1 MGMNLIQLQDNLKN
15 LSDQQLTQAMQM
27 PSQDTPP
34 FLVVSELN
42 RRKKM
47 RDSFQSQQSDQN
59 KTTVAQDIVAAAG
72 VPQEAAS
79 QMAQSIAPQTDMTN
93 NTGIM
98 SLPQSG
104 MNQQAP
110 VGSEQEAP
118 AQGMARGGRVIK
130 MAEGGGSPTATPYI
144 PTPPS
149 VLTDPILVTMAN
161 REGMSVNDYLL
172 SMAPEDRDLVVSQSA
187 ARTKRDRYTAL
198 EPSLDSVSMV
208 GAANPS
214 YQEQTTSVFPPDPEP
229 VRNRPDFED
238 YGREG
243 APSYQER
250 GYAAQLPSLNDML
263 TPNFEE
269 TGREPEP
276 GFFTDERMRRA
287 TAPTLDE
294 IFAQDAQAR
303 ADATNAVRPEYI
315 PNNSDNLQTLLS
327 DLPNMDQSQANS
339 EELAYAVQNDRAG
352 PQTGLPDT
360 SPQYGPQ
367 AVSRSGLP
375 ITGGG
380 YDPLSSP
387 GTTVD
392 TFFSALGGATSEE
405 MVKRAAKYAADQS
418 AATAKSAILNTI
430 PSEVD
435 PREAN
440 AIAAKAA
447 ADKLAA
453 DKAAIQAVRGAGNS
467 NSGNGGGGGGGG
479 TPSKPSSY
487 EQALIDALADAEKK
501 SKQDKWMALAQMGLS
516 MMTSQQPNFLAAVG
530 EAGAN
535 AIPAFQKA
543 RDTATNEKLALSK
556 GLYDISMQ
564 RQARNDALAAASA
577 KQATSGGISTD
588 GMRLVTATKDAVD
601 LAANNLKL
609 FNMQPGQDPTDPS
622 LGLSPDQQLAAKAAS
637 DEYIS
642 KYNQWAALVSALNSG
657 IASVDNSQP
666 ADPTAVVEVADQE

>member
-1 MGMNLIQLQDNLKN
+1 MVMNIIQLQDNLKN

-47 RDSFQSQQSDQN
+47 RDAFSAQQAGQN
-59 KTTVAQDIVAAAG
+59 TTTVAQDVVAAAG
-72 VPQEAAS
+72 VPQEDAS
-79 QMAQSIAPQTDMTN
+79 QMAQSLAPQTDMTN

-98 SLPQSG
+98 SLPQGG
-104 MNQQAP
+104 MDQQE
-110 VGSEQEAP
+110 SEAP
-118 AQGMARGGRVIK
+118 MQSMARGGRVIK
-130 MAEGGGSPTATPYI
+130 MAEGGGSPKAMPYI
-144 PTPPS
+144 PTPSS
-149 VLTDPILVTMAN
+149 VLTDPILITMAS

-172 SMAPEDRDLVVSQSA
+172 SMAPEDRDLVISKSA
-187 ARTKRDRYTAL
+187 ARANRDRYTAL

-208 GAANPS
+208 GAVNPS

-250 GYAAQLPSLNDML
+250 GYAAQLPPFDSML

-276 GFFTDERMRRA
+276 GFFTDERVRRA
-287 TAPTLDE
+287 LAPSFDE
-294 IFAQDAQAR
+294 IVAQDAQAR

-315 PNNSDNLQTLLS
+315 PSNSDNLQMLLS
-327 DLPNMDQSQANS
+327 DLPNMDQTQANR

-352 PQTGLPDT
+352 PQTGLPDN

-367 AVSRSGLP
+367 AVSRSGVP
-375 ITGGG
+375 VTGGG

-392 TFFSALGGATSEE
+392 TFFSVLGGATSEE
-405 MVKRAAKYAADQS
+405 MKKRAAKYAADQS
-418 AATAKSAILNTI
+418 ADTAKSAVLNTL
-430 PSEVD
+430 PSKVD

-440 AIAAKAA
+440 AIAAQAA
-447 ADKLAA
+447 ADKLATDRA
-453 DKAAIQAVRGAGNS
+453 SIQEAKTQAQTTS
-467 NSGNGGGGGGGG
+467 GGGGGGGG
-479 TPSKPSSY
+479 ASSKPSSY

-516 MMTSQQPNFLAAVG
+516 MMTSQQPNFLAALG

-543 RDTATNEKLALSK
+543 RDTATGEKLALKK
-556 GLYDISMQ
+556 GLYDIDMQ
-564 RQARNDALAAASA
+564 RQARSAAMAAASA
-577 KQATSGGISTD
+577 N
-588 GMRLVTATKDAVD
+588 GMRTITAAKDAVA
-601 LAANNLKL
+601 LAAKQLKM
-609 FNMQPGQDPTDPS
+609 FGIQPGQDPSDPS
-622 LGLSPDQQLAAKAAS
+622 LGLSADQQIAAKAES
-637 DEYIS
+637 DEYIAAV
-642 KYNQWAALVSALNSG
+642 NQYRAFLSALTSG

-666 ADPTAVVEVADQE
+666 ADPTGVVQVADPEQ